1 MADGESRIQPG
12 ERADGLHVHPAAD
25 DTDVVVDRPIGTR
38 SFTYGAKTL
47 AASLVALVLSL
58 ANDGRTQPAFW
69 TLLSAGLLGIMFS
82 FIERATTRGAETVN
96 QRRVNVD
103 VLGTVMLAVVINL
116 IVYVAN
122 R

>member
-1 MADGESRIQPG
+1 MRNRESGIEPNDGR
-12 ERADGLHVHPAAD
+12 DGLHVHPATD
-25 DTDVVVDRPIGTR
+25 DVDVVVERPIGTR

-47 AASLVALVLSL
+47 AASAIALVLSL
-58 ANDGRTQPAFW
+58 ANHGDTEPAFW
-69 TLLSAGLLGIMFS
+69 TLLSAGLLAIMFS
-82 FIERATTRGAETVN
+82 IIERSTTRGAETVN

-103 VLGTVMLAVVINL
+103 VLGTVVLAAVVNL

>member
-1 MADGESRIQPG
+1 MPDWESRSDPNTPR
-12 ERADGLHVHPAAD
+12 ETPRLHPTAENY
-25 DTDVVVDRPIGTR
+25 DVEVDRPIGTR

-47 AASLVALVLSL
+47 AASLVALVLSA
-58 ANDGRTQPAFW
+58 ANHGDTMPAFW

-82 FIERATTRGAETVN
+82 FIERRTTLGAETVN

-103 VLGTVMLAVVINL
+103 VLLTALLAVAINL
-116 IVYVAN
+116 IVYVAQ